1 MVSFGQSSGMVP
13 PISTGIL
20 AQKGSLFL
28 TRPSLATYVAREQ
41 DLLAAT
47 RELFDAILDGT
58 LRIEIGGTYPLR
70 EAERAHRDLEGR
82 KTTGSVVLAPGVRIV
97 AA

>member
-1 MVSFGQSSGMVP
+1 MVSFGQSSGMVR

-20 AQKGSLFL
+20 ARKGSLFL
-28 TRPSLATYVAREQ
+28 TRPSLATYLARQE

-58 LRIEIGGTYPLR
+58 LRIEIGGTYPPR

-82 KTTGSVVLAPGVRIV
+82 KATKSGRFFWTA
-97 AA
+97 